1 MNRNVLALAYLGDA
15 VYEIFIREYLMH
27 KNIEKVNEL
36 QKEAIKYVSA
46 KGQEKY
52 LLDMIKNNFL
62 EEEELA
68 IVRRGKNNKKLNHP
82 KNTDIITYK
91 NATGLETLIGALYL
105 ENKMERV
112 SEIMD
117 YILKEN

>member
-27 KNIEKVNEL
+27 KNIEKTNEL

-52 LLDMIKNNFL
+52 LLDMIANNFL
-62 EEEELA
+62 EEDELA
-68 IVRRGKNNKKLNHP
+68 IVRRGKNHKSTKHP
-82 KNTDIITYK
+82 KNTDIMTYK
-91 NATGLETLIGALYL
+91 NATGLEALIGALYL